1 MKRIHFIIIGLIIL
15 GIGLLISASG
25 DLSTYS
31 SFNDADKTF
40 QKVKIVGTL
49 SKDKEIYY
57 EPTKDPNYF
66 SFYLA
71 DANGREEK
79 IIYLKAKPTDFEQSE
94 QIVLTGKM
102 KNGNFYATDML
113 LKCPSKY
120 KDEELKLNS

>member
-1 MKRIHFIIIGLIIL
+1 MKRIHFVIIGLIVL

-31 SFNDADKTF
+31 TFKDADNTNN
-40 QKVKIVGTL
+40 KVKIVGTL
-49 SKDKEIYY
+49 AKDKEIYY
-57 EPTKDPNYF
+57 EPTEDPNYF
-66 SFYLA
+66 SFYLTDA
-71 DANGREEK
+71 DGRQEK
-79 IIYLKAKPTDFEQSE
+79 VIYLKAKPTDFEQSE

-102 KNGNFYATDML
+102 KNGSFYATDML